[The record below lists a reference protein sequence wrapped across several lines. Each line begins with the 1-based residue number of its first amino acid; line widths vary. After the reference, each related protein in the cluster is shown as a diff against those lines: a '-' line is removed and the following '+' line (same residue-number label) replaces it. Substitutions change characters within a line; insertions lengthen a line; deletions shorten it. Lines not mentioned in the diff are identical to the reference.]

1 MFQINLPEDVK
12 YILNILRTAGY
23 EAYAVG
29 GCVRDCLL
37 GKLPKDW
44 DVTTSALPEDVK
56 RLFPRTVDTGI
67 KHGTVTVMVKSEGYE
82 VTTYRV
88 DGEYTDGRHP
98 ESVSFTACLD
108 EDLKRRDFTINALVY
123 NEATGVTDLFG
134 GTKDLENGIIRCVGV
149 AEERFGEDA
158 LRILRAVRF
167 SAQLGFDIEKDTY
180 TAAVKLGKNL
190 AKVSAERIKAELDKT
205 LVSDNPGHI
214 CLLKSMGLD
223 KVILPELQNAGQEFL
238 KAALPGSKKEL
249 TVRWAV
255 TCLAMELGAERKD
268 GDYEPEDTD
277 GTHDTPGALSLKV
290 LHRLKF
296 DNKTL
301 DRIVLFIRT
310 IRNGFPG
317 EEDEHI
323 RIRCRR
329 LASIL
334 GWDNTDDFLN
344 FCEAVDCGMQHAD
357 IGEKFEF
364 VPRKYCLDSTG
375 FLKNVSKFEVI
386 YAELLRTKQNGEC
399 ISLKELA
406 VNGRDLMECGIESG
420 TEIGKKL
427 NGLLELVLKSPEMN
441 TKEKLLEAVKNVNK

>member
-1 MFQINLPEDVK
+1 MFQINLPDDVK
-12 YILNILRTAGY
+12 YILNILRAAGY

-98 ESVSFTACLD
+98 ESVSFTASLD

-134 GTKDLENGIIRCVGV
+134 GTDDLENKIIRCVGV

-158 LRILRAVRF
+158 LRILRAIRF
-167 SAQLGFDIEKDTY
+167 SAQLGFDIEEDTY
-180 TAAVKLGKNL
+180 TAAVKLGANL

-205 LVSDNPGHI
+205 LMSDNPGHI
-214 CLLKSMGLD
+214 CLLKTMGLD
-223 KVILPELQNAGQEFL
+223 KVILPELQGADEEFL
-238 KAALPGSKKEL
+238 KTALARSNKEL

-255 TCLAMELGAERKD
+255 ACLSMELGAQQKV
-268 GDYEPEDTD
+268 YEPADPD
-277 GTHDTPGALSLKV
+277 NIYNTPGALTYKT

-310 IRNGFPG
+310 FRNGFPG
-317 EEDEHI
+317 GEDEHI

-334 GWDNTDDFLN
+334 GWENTDDFLN
-344 FCEAVDCGMQHAD
+344 FCEAVECGMQQAG
-357 IGEKFEF
+357 GEK
-364 VPRKYCLDSTG
+364 KTG
-375 FLKNVSKFEVI
+375 FIPDKYRLDNTGTFEKASQFEVI
-386 YAELLRTKQNGEC
+386 YAELLRAKQNGEC

-420 TEIGKKL
+420 TEIGKTL
-427 NGLLELVLKSPEMN
+427 NGLLELVLKDTDMN
-441 TKEKLLEAVKNVNK
+441 TKEKLIEAVKRLR

>member
-12 YILNILRTAGY
+12 YILNILRAAGY

-223 KVILPELQNAGQEFL
+223 KVILP
-238 KAALPGSKKEL
+238 
-249 TVRWAV
+249 
-255 TCLAMELGAERKD
+255 
-268 GDYEPEDTD
+268 
-277 GTHDTPGALSLKV
+277 
-290 LHRLKF
+290 
-296 DNKTL
+296 
-301 DRIVLFIRT
+301 
-310 IRNGFPG
+310 
-317 EEDEHI
+317 
-323 RIRCRR
+323 
-329 LASIL
+329 
-334 GWDNTDDFLN
+334 
-344 FCEAVDCGMQHAD
+344 
-357 IGEKFEF
+357 
-364 VPRKYCLDSTG
+364 
-375 FLKNVSKFEVI
+375 
-386 YAELLRTKQNGEC
+386 
-399 ISLKELA
+399 
-406 VNGRDLMECGIESG
+406 
-420 TEIGKKL
+420 
-427 NGLLELVLKSPEMN
+427 
-441 TKEKLLEAVKNVNK
+441 

>member
-37 GKLPKDW
+37 GKLPQDW

-134 GTKDLENGIIRCVGV
+134 GTTDLENGIIRCVGV

-167 SAQLGFDIEKDTY
+167 SAQLGFDIEKDT
-180 TAAVKLGKNL
+180 
-190 AKVSAERIKAELDKT
+190 
-205 LVSDNPGHI
+205 
-214 CLLKSMGLD
+214 
-223 KVILPELQNAGQEFL
+223 
-238 KAALPGSKKEL
+238 
-249 TVRWAV
+249 
-255 TCLAMELGAERKD
+255 
-268 GDYEPEDTD
+268 
-277 GTHDTPGALSLKV
+277 
-290 LHRLKF
+290 
-296 DNKTL
+296 
-301 DRIVLFIRT
+301 
-310 IRNGFPG
+310 
-317 EEDEHI
+317 
-323 RIRCRR
+323 
-329 LASIL
+329 
-334 GWDNTDDFLN
+334 
-344 FCEAVDCGMQHAD
+344 
-357 IGEKFEF
+357 
-364 VPRKYCLDSTG
+364 
-375 FLKNVSKFEVI
+375 
-386 YAELLRTKQNGEC
+386 
-399 ISLKELA
+399 
-406 VNGRDLMECGIESG
+406 
-420 TEIGKKL
+420 
-427 NGLLELVLKSPEMN
+427 
-441 TKEKLLEAVKNVNK
+441 